1 MASAA
6 ALVGGG
12 GLGVYSNDFTE
23 STLNDPERLRLS
35 ALVRCVAD
43 AESTEVFPHQFPAV
57 LTVRLDDG
65 SEMAERVMT
74 NRGGPDRPLSR
85 DELAL
90 KFRLNADQ
98 ALSSEYVDGLEAA
111 ILTLDSSES
120 VDEVMRL
127 AGGSQVR

>member
-1 MASAA
+1 
-6 ALVGGG
+6 L
-12 GLGVYSNDFTE
+12 
-23 STLNDPERLRLS
+23 
-35 ALVRCVAD
+35 
-43 AESTEVFPHQFPAV
+43 FPHQFPAV

-65 SEMAERVMT
+65 SELVERVMT

-90 KFRLNADQ
+90 KFRLNANQ
-98 ALSSEYVDGLEAA
+98 ALRPERVDRLETA

-120 VDEVMRL
+120 VDEVMEL